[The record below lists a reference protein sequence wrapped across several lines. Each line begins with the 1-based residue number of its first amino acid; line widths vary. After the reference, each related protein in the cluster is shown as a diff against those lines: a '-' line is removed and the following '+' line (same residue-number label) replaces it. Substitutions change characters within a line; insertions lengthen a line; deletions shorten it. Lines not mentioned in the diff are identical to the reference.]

1 MKFIA
6 VISFCVLFMVTSF
19 SGFGQKEVVI
29 DGAKYVLHVVSKSET
44 VYGLCQ
50 KYELTPKDIQQAN
63 PGFDGILK
71 VGSTIKIPVGKVD
84 DKSISQVKKNI
95 QPAEPEFYYHKVAK
109 NQTIVSIAKQYAT
122 TPNDLIRNNPDLTK
136 GLQLGQVLKI
146 PVAEK
151 SVSKT
156 NGPAGS
162 IEIAQIEAFK
172 SRIHQVASGETLFGL
187 EQRYGITHEKMLAAN
202 PELQNGLRAGM
213 KLNIPEANTEQTS
226 EPPVSKN
233 GLAKYKVEKGET
245 LFSIAA
251 RFGVEVSD
259 IKKVNPSLL
268 SRSLESGETILIP
281 ELAVKGGPEIASI
294 EGLSNPTT
302 SVQADCVPS
311 VINKSR
317 KYKVGFLLPFY
328 LSNIDSL
335 GDGKAHIIDPLR
347 FETKL
352 LPVRNDSIVVVG
364 SANIDQRVTGFMEF
378 YEGALIAV
386 DSLRRL
392 GMNIEIYAFDAGN
405 QDKINQLLSLDQFIE
420 LDMIIGPVYPE
431 LQQRVASFA
440 AKNRIPMISPLSA
453 SGNLEKGNP
462 WYFKVNPTRDYQI
475 EQTVSYAS
483 REFARKNFF
492 LLHVDGTQNNSE
504 AQLGR
509 LVKEKFSES
518 VDNRFFHEYNFQQQG
533 VNSIRSLLDE
543 DGENVFMIPTDN
555 EAQVSVAVTNL
566 TALAEHYN
574 ILLVGS
580 SNLVKLKSIQT
591 ENYHKVRLRFLS
603 PYFVD
608 YERPLVKRFVG
619 QYRDIFSAEPTQFSF
634 QGFDV
639 SFYFLNVLARF
650 GNDFRDCISNYPME
664 LTQMNFSF
672 DRAAPM
678 GGFSNQSL
686 YITSYERNFDITNQ
700 GIIRAK

>member
-347 FETKL
+347 FETKKK
-352 LPVRNDSIVVVG
+352 
-364 SANIDQRVTGFMEF
+364 T
-378 YEGALIAV
+378 Y
-386 DSLRRL
+386 
-392 GMNIEIYAFDAGN
+392 
-405 QDKINQLLSLDQFIE
+405 
-420 LDMIIGPVYPE
+420 
-431 LQQRVASFA
+431 
-440 AKNRIPMISPLSA
+440 
-453 SGNLEKGNP
+453 KGVHL
-462 WYFKVNPTRDYQI
+462 YF
-475 EQTVSYAS
+475 
-483 REFARKNFF
+483 
-492 LLHVDGTQNNSE
+492 
-504 AQLGR
+504 
-509 LVKEKFSES
+509 
-518 VDNRFFHEYNFQQQG
+518 
-533 VNSIRSLLDE
+533 
-543 DGENVFMIPTDN
+543 
-555 EAQVSVAVTNL
+555 
-566 TALAEHYN
+566 
-574 ILLVGS
+574 
-580 SNLVKLKSIQT
+580 
-591 ENYHKVRLRFLS
+591 
-603 PYFVD
+603 
-608 YERPLVKRFVG
+608 
-619 QYRDIFSAEPTQFSF
+619 
-634 QGFDV
+634 
-639 SFYFLNVLARF
+639 
-650 GNDFRDCISNYPME
+650 
-664 LTQMNFSF
+664 
-672 DRAAPM
+672 
-678 GGFSNQSL
+678 
-686 YITSYERNFDITNQ
+686 
-700 GIIRAK
+700 